1 MTDLPSPPQRIE
13 QLPEKCIEA
22 WQALGAELSESSL
35 TGIRQTW
42 NSKHWGVFVHYLRE
56 VRQGSPPVDRLPG
69 WRDALMRLLKDN
81 PKAYADHAAFL
92 IDASIHLLSAAD
104 VLSIAGNVE
113 ILSRETLPQMWMRGF
128 MPRNREE
135 RAGLAA
141 LIAST
146 DNPTVQAAALDL
158 LARVRSR
165 RDESAAE
172 KADRNGLLATAIAA
186 ISDEALH
193 RFHDVDSGFGRLNAN
208 ELVREIEPTDLLLT
222 LAERGGL
229 ALRRAALDH
238 LSARM
243 NHDSAKRDR
252 AAIERLS
259 ALLIA
264 DPVSFCKA
272 YVMFPDV
279 GLAEQAWALSDG
291 DKMRAYV
298 LRWAEHLFEYERFGA
313 VTPEHPALPLLQRIL
328 DAAPD
333 IASVWFWNRENYR
346 PAVDIEFGLLQQLW
360 RLQPAALLPLFLH
373 WLGARLG
380 DDPNWPVGWRDE
392 KAGKARVAAVHST
405 FATFMSEVLRARSA
419 DIVAVKPTDAVHL
432 LPFLQDPELLR
443 LLNPGLMELAA
454 KSKPI
459 QRGLPARLAA
469 AGTGLLSE
477 LGWLDDRRKGVRDV
491 GLEALLLSTDTAA
504 EPLLQKVHDDARTAD
519 ADRDRIRARLGRK
532 AAGATTTLASGDDT
546 TTVDAQPGVS
556 APSAAAADLDA
567 LKARVAKAK
576 IKPAVDKVWNE
587 QLAAALAPLPPEY
600 ARWLLTLAVDTK
612 DGALADTALG
622 LLAHLSRERQ
632 AALAAQLVQLWL
644 AENGDRKLSWLLLFV
659 PTGGDDRLVEPLF
672 EAFKSWHKRAKP
684 KAVTALQ
691 TLGGLDTAYALSHVY
706 EVYSKSIYSD
716 AIHQG
721 ARAALLAAA
730 KRRGCDLAGLL
741 DEITPDFGLTNS
753 GRVFDFGPCSYTM
766 RVGTDLE
773 LNFTH
778 SLSGKTSKT
787 LPKAKDGEDLDARA
801 AADAAIKLLR
811 GGLKKV
817 IKLQAQRLEDAMV
830 SERRWPATRWRVL
843 FVEHAVLGLIGQ
855 GLIWTRLAADGRALG
870 SLRISE
876 DRSLIDA
883 ADQPVPL
890 ADDDS
895 VRLWHPALAEAG
907 ELDAWTAHLKDYEI
921 KPFLDQVGRPV
932 LVLSAEEMNATSL
945 HRHAGLRVAQSTLK
959 YGLEGWNYQI
969 RDQDGSHI
977 FGYMRRFTDGLRV
990 QIDTE
995 DMDASLYG
1003 DASVGAVEFY
1013 RGQQVQF
1020 LSQVPAP
1027 LLSLAAEH
1035 IGKLALKASK

>member
-1 MTDLPSPPQRIE
+1 MTELPSPPQRIE

-69 WRDALMRLLKDN
+69 WRDALMRLLQDTPN
-81 PKAYADHAAFL
+81 AYANHAAFL

-113 ILSRETLPQMWMRGF
+113 ILGRETLPHMWMRGF

-146 DNPTVQAAALDL
+146 DNPTVQAAAFDL
-158 LARVRSR
+158 LARAGSR

-172 KADRNGLLATAIAA
+172 KADRHDLLATAIAA

-193 RFHDVDSGFGRLNAN
+193 RFQDVDSGFGRLNAN
-208 ELVREIEPTDLLLT
+208 ELVREIEPIDLLLT

-229 ALRRAALDH
+229 ALRRAALERLNGNMH
-238 LSARM
+238 
-243 NHDSAKRDR
+243 HDSAKPDR
-252 AAIERLS
+252 GAIERLK

-264 DPVSFCKA
+264 DPVSFRKA
-272 YVMFPDV
+272 YVMAPDV

-298 LRWAEHLFEYERFGA
+298 LRWVEDLFEYERFGA

-333 IASVWFWNRENYR
+333 IASVWFLNRENYR

-360 RLQPAALLPLFLH
+360 RLQPASLLPLFLH

-392 KAGKARVAAVHST
+392 KGGKARVAAVRST
-405 FATFMSEVLRARSA
+405 FATFVGDVLRARSA

-432 LPFLQDPELLR
+432 LRFLEDPELLR

-459 QRGLPARLAA
+459 QRALPARLAA
-469 AGTGLLSE
+469 AGTGLLAE

-491 GLEALLLSTDTAA
+491 GLESLLLCTDTAA

-532 AAGATTTLASGDDT
+532 AAAAATTLAPEIS
-546 TTVDAQPGVS
+546 
-556 APSAAAADLDA
+556 SAAVEASPGAAAHAADLDA

-576 IKPAVDKVWNE
+576 IKPAVDKLWSE
-587 QLAAALAPLPPEY
+587 SLAAALAPLPPEY
-600 ARWLLTLAVDTK
+600 GRWLLTLAVDTK
-612 DGALADTALG
+612 EDRLADTALS

-632 AALAAQLVQLWL
+632 AALAAQLLQLWL

-659 PTGGDDRLVEPLF
+659 PAGGDDRLVEPLF

-721 ARAALLAAA
+721 ARTALLAAA

-773 LNFTH
+773 LSFTH

-830 SERRWPATRWRVL
+830 SERRWPAARWRVL

-883 ADQPVPL
+883 ADQPVQL
-890 ADDDS
+890 ADDDCL
-895 VRLWHPALAEAG
+895 RLWHPALAEAG
-907 ELDAWTAHLKDYEI
+907 EVEAWTAHLKDYEI

-932 LVLSAEEMNATSL
+932 LVLSAEEMNSTSL

-977 FGYMRRFTDGLRV
+977 FGYQRRFTDGLRV

-1003 DASVGAVEFY
+1003 DASVCAVEFY